1 MGKYDLSHN
10 HIKIYI
16 ADKILQSFHEIAF
29 IHQLWRWTRKYNH
42 PHFVEVR
49 TKIKIRVYKCRG

>member
-16 ADKILQSFHEIAF
+16 ADKILQSLHEITF
-29 IHQLWRWTRKYNH
+29 IHQLWRWARKYNH
-42 PHFVEVR
+42 PHFIEVR
-49 TKIKIRVYKCRG
+49 TKIKIRVY